1 MFSLSTLATSLAPL
15 PPTPMPAMFNRLF
28 APSTFRRATKG
39 MDSAAVAM
47 TERLTNC
54 RRVRQRDFIMGIGS
68 DAYIYCGSPGAV
80 KENEL
85 RLRQQL
91 GQPPCTVIIR

>member
-1 MFSLSTLATSLAPL
+1 
-15 PPTPMPAMFNRLF
+15 
-28 APSTFRRATKG
+28 
-39 MDSAAVAM
+39 
-47 TERLTNC
+47 
-54 RRVRQRDFIMGIGS
+54 MGIGS

-91 GQPPCTVIIR
+91 GQPPCTV